1 MSLVMPK
8 TFRLTPV
15 GLLSALLACLI
26 FQDVRAAQVSGLD
39 ADASIQSAS
48 SAMEK
53 KDYQGALVILAPAL
67 QLRPEDPTA
76 LNLKGAILTKT
87 KDYEGARL
95 CYESALKASP
105 GFFPARYNLG
115 ALLAL
120 QKQWDPSITYFR
132 NLLIEQPNN
141 ELVEYKLLLLLLSR
155 NVDPELE
162 KRLFNSPTPSNTP
175 AWYYASAA
183 RSYKSGDLSK
193 ASQYIQVAKSV
204 FGDKTDIFQE
214 ELDESGL
221 NISKK

>member
-1 MSLVMPK
+1 
-8 TFRLTPV
+8 
-15 GLLSALLACLI
+15 
-26 FQDVRAAQVSGLD
+26 
-39 ADASIQSAS
+39 
-48 SAMEK
+48 MEK

-162 KRLFNSPTPSNTP
+162 RRLFNSPTPSNTP